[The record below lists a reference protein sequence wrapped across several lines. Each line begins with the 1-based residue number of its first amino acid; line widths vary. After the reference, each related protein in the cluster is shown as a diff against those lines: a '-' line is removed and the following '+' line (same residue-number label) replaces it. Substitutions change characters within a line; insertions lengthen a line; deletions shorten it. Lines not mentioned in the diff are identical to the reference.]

1 MLMADTAPRFSNCPR
16 CGSGSYETLETH
28 SHCVQCNFS
37 EERSL
42 EAIASDTKYLK
53 EAMDAL
59 AVTDAARVS
68 TSLPKKGDDNAA

>member
-1 MLMADTAPRFSNCPR
+1 MLMADTAPRFTNCPR
-16 CGSGSYETLETH
+16 CGSASYETLETH

-42 EAIASDTKYLK
+42 EAIASDSKYLK

-59 AVTDAARVS
+59 A
-68 TSLPKKGDDNAA
+68 KGDSARASNSVSKNGDDGAA

>member
-1 MLMADTAPRFSNCPR
+1 MLMADTAPRFTNCPR

-28 SHCVQCNFS
+28 SHCIQCNFS

-59 AVTDAARVS
+59 AAADSARAS
-68 TSLPKKGDDNAA
+68 TSLSKEG